1 MSDLVLTIES
11 DGEGPLVYSDSER
24 GPASAAAAASKAKA
38 KGKKQ
43 HKKREKL
50 ALEKG
55 KKRARDEDDEA
66 MADKMDAGFQF
77 DAFGGGE
84 LGAAAVRNGSKKYG
98 RTDAWVSQAQTCK
111 AELLY

>member
-1 MSDLVLTIES
+1 MSACGLRIRLEPRS
-11 DGEGPLVYSDSER
+11 
-24 GPASAAAAASKAKA
+24 PACLLIGLK
-38 KGKKQ
+38 
-43 HKKREKL
+43 KKREKL